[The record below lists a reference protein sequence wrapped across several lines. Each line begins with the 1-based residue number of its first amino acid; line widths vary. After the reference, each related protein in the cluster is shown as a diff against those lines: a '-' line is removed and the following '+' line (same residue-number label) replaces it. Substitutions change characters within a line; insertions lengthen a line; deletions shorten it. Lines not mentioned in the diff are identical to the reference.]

1 MREKR
6 GKRERREKEG
16 WGDRMSG
23 PGFIH
28 PVDVGGVIHSY
39 PILSDATAET
49 DITIMV
55 LLEYVR
61 RCMAATRSRLRYQ
74 SACH

>member
-1 MREKR
+1 ME
-6 GKRERREKEG
+6 REREREREREV
-16 WGDRMSG
+16 GDRMRG

-28 PVDVGGVIHSY
+28 PADVGGVIHSY
-39 PILSDATAET
+39 PILSNATTET

>member
-1 MREKR
+1 ME
-6 GKRERREKEG
+6 RERERE
-16 WGDRMSG
+16 GDRMSG

-39 PILSDATAET
+39 PILSDATTET